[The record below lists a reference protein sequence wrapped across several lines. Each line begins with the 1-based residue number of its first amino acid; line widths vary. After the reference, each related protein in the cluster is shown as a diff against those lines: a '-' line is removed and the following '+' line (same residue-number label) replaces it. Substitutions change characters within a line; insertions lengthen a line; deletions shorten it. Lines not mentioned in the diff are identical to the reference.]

1 MVNNMTPFSL
11 IPSIRI
17 PEEVQLKI
25 LSLLDEKELPIA
37 GLVNKHWQRMAQDPS
52 LWRPIC
58 QRRWKNLSHSSSPGK
73 NWRKI
78 CKKRVQMSQ
87 TMRLTKGE
95 YSKNECKETI
105 YKLPN
110 FSGKI
115 LALKREKQFAFI
127 KATAGTA
134 QIYHLG
140 EKSCQLVYDNVKEE
154 SSRLI
159 HYQEGHI
166 IQVTQEGQ
174 LYRWKVNEAFP
185 QTSLCYLGNFENA
198 YLAQNHL
205 FLVNPHHTQF
215 KIVDVRTGLSC
226 YKTTSAAIN
235 FILCRNNQA
244 LIHCLDG
251 SLYFINDI
259 ENSFSMNLIALEG
272 TLKITLN
279 QELCQFD
286 EARVIILCEDD
297 LQRRCHVWDASNG
310 KKKIEFTLEAR
321 RVEKLW
327 DKKSIL
333 TISSYDGKRLA
344 VGLSIGFV
352 LTYNVNDGAFLTES
366 NIGGVAPV
374 RFLVLDEGYFL
385 ASRFHPEFKKFNLCQ
400 HTPVTKYCGALW
412 PWPPREY
419 PVVDSHHIH
428 ASYDGRKLVFCDEHG
443 WLHLWDFAH
452 LQGKERILVAPPD
465 A

>member
-1 MVNNMTPFSL
+1 MHSL
-11 IPSIRI
+11 SFVPHIRI
-17 PEEVQLKI
+17 PEEVLLKI

-37 GLVNKHWQRMAQDPS
+37 ALVNKHWQRMAHDPS

-58 QRRWKNLSHSSSPGK
+58 QRRWKNLSRSSSPGK

-95 YSKNECKETI
+95 YSKNKCKQTI

-185 QTSLCYLGNFENA
+185 TTSLCYLENFEEA
-198 YLAQNHL
+198 YFAQNHL
-205 FLVNPHHTQF
+205 FLVTSHHTQF

-226 YKTTSAAIN
+226 YKTTLAPIN
-235 FILCRNNQA
+235 FILCRDNQA

-251 SLYFINDI
+251 SLYFINNL
-259 ENSFSMNLIALEG
+259 ESSFSSSLMALEG
-272 TLKITLN
+272 NFKSPLN

-286 EARVIILCEDD
+286 EARVIILCEND
-297 LQRRCHVWDASNG
+297 LQRRCHIWDASNG
-310 KKKIEFTLEAR
+310 KKKIEFTLEPR
-321 RVEKLW
+321 PVEKCW

-333 TISSYDGKRLA
+333 TTSSYDGKRLA

-352 LTYNVNDGAFLTES
+352 LIYNVDDGNFLTSS
-366 NIGGVAPV
+366 NIGGLDAV
-374 RFLVLDEGYFL
+374 RFLALDENHFL
-385 ASRFHPEFKKFNLCQ
+385 ASTFHPEFKSFELYQ
-400 HTPVTKYCGALW
+400 HTPAKKCGGIILPFLPSTY
-412 PWPPREY
+412 PW
-419 PVVDSHHIH
+419 VNSNTIH
-428 ASYDGRKLVFCDEHG
+428 ASYDGHKLVFCDEHG

-452 LQGKERILVAPPD
+452 LQGKEPILVAPPY

>member
-1 MVNNMTPFSL
+1 MVNNVTPLSL
-11 IPSIRI
+11 IPHIRI

-25 LSLLDEKELPIA
+25 LSLLDEKDLPMA
-37 GLVNKHWQRMAQDPS
+37 ALVNKHWQRMTQDPS

-58 QRRWKNLSHSSSPGK
+58 QRRWKNLSYSSSPGK

-78 CKKRVQMSQ
+78 YKKRVQMAQ

-95 YSKNECKETI
+95 HSKNECKQTI

-140 EKSCQLVYDNVKEE
+140 EKSCQLVYENVKEE

-205 FLVNPHHTQF
+205 FLVNPHQTQF
-215 KIVDVRTGLSC
+215 KIVDVRTGLSYHKSTC
-226 YKTTSAAIN
+226 APIS

-251 SLYFINDI
+251 SLYFIKDI

-272 TLKITLN
+272 TFKIPLN

-286 EARVIILCEDD
+286 EERVIVLCEND
-297 LQRRCHVWDASNG
+297 LHRRGHVWDASNG
-310 KKKIEFTLEAR
+310 KKKVEFTLEPR
-321 RVEKLW
+321 PMEKRW
-327 DKKSIL
+327 DTKSVL
-333 TISSYDGKRLA
+333 TTCSYDGKRLA

-352 LTYNVNDGAFLTES
+352 LTYNFDDGNFLTQS
-366 NIGGVAPV
+366 NLGCLAPV
-374 RFLVLDEGYFL
+374 RFLALDENYFL
-385 ASRFHPEFKKFNLCQ
+385 ASTFHPEFKCFKLYQ
-400 HTPVTKYCGALW
+400 HTPIIECCGAFW
-412 PWPPREY
+412 PLPPREY
-419 PVVDSHHIH
+419 PLVDSNTIH
-428 ASYDGRKLVFCDEHG
+428 ASYDGRKLLFCDEHG

-452 LQGKERILVAPPD
+452 LQGKEPVLVAPPD

>member
-1 MVNNMTPFSL
+1 MTLFSL

-78 CKKRVQMSQ
+78 CKKRVQMSK
-87 TMRLTKGE
+87 TMRLTKDE
-95 YSKNECKETI
+95 YSKNKCKQTI

-154 SSRLI
+154 NSRLI

-205 FLVNPHHTQF
+205 FLTNLLSQTQF

-259 ENSFSMNLIALEG
+259 ENSFATTLMPLKG
-272 TLKITLN
+272 TLKIPLN

-297 LQRRCHVWDASNG
+297 LHRRCHVWDASNG
-310 KKKIEFTLEAR
+310 EKKIEFTMTPR
-321 RVEKLW
+321 PVEKCW
-327 DKKSIL
+327 NKKSIL

-344 VGLSIGFV
+344 VGLSTSLII
-352 LTYNVNDGAFLTES
+352 TYDPDDGNFLTEA
-366 NIGGVAPV
+366 NIGLVAPV
-374 RFLVLDEGYFL
+374 RFLVVDDSYFL
-385 ASRFHPEFKKFNLCQ
+385 ASHFHPEFKSFDLYQ
-400 HTPVTKYCGALW
+400 HTPTIKCCGTIFPFLPDTY
-412 PWPPREY
+412 PW
-419 PVVDSHHIH
+419 VNSHNIH

-452 LQGKERILVAPPD
+452 LQGKDRILVAPPH

>member
-78 CKKRVQMSQ
+78 CKKQVQMSK

-95 YSKNECKETI
+95 YSKNKCKQTI

-166 IQVTQEGQ
+166 IQVTQEGY
-174 LYRWKVNEAFP
+174 LYRWKVNEALP

-205 FLVNPHHTQF
+205 FLVNPHRTQF

-272 TLKITLN
+272 ILKI
-279 QELCQFD
+279 
-286 EARVIILCEDD
+286 
-297 LQRRCHVWDASNG
+297 
-310 KKKIEFTLEAR
+310 
-321 RVEKLW
+321 
-327 DKKSIL
+327 
-333 TISSYDGKRLA
+333 
-344 VGLSIGFV
+344 
-352 LTYNVNDGAFLTES
+352 
-366 NIGGVAPV
+366 P
-374 RFLVLDEGYFL
+374 
-385 ASRFHPEFKKFNLCQ
+385 
-400 HTPVTKYCGALW
+400 
-412 PWPPREY
+412 
-419 PVVDSHHIH
+419 
-428 ASYDGRKLVFCDEHG
+428 
-443 WLHLWDFAH
+443 
-452 LQGKERILVAPPD
+452 
-465 A
+465 

>member
-1 MVNNMTPFSL
+1 MTSLSL
-11 IPSIRI
+11 IPHIRI

-37 GLVNKHWQRMAQDPS
+37 ALVNKHWQRMAHDPS

-58 QRRWKNLSHSSSPGK
+58 QRRWKNLSRSSSPGK

-95 YSKNECKETI
+95 YSKNKCKQTI

-185 QTSLCYLGNFENA
+185 TTSLCYLGNFENA
-198 YLAQNHL
+198 YFAQNHL
-205 FLVNPHHTQF
+205 FLVTSHHTQF

-226 YKTTSAAIN
+226 YKTTLAPIN
-235 FILCRNNQA
+235 FILCRDNQA

-251 SLYFINDI
+251 SLYFINNL
-259 ENSFSMNLIALEG
+259 ESSFSSSLMALEG
-272 TLKITLN
+272 NFKSPLN

-286 EARVIILCEDD
+286 EARVIILCEND
-297 LQRRCHVWDASNG
+297 LQRRCHIWDASNG
-310 KKKIEFTLEAR
+310 KKKIEFTLETR
-321 RVEKLW
+321 PVEKCW

-333 TISSYDGKRLA
+333 TSSSYDGKRLA

-352 LTYNVNDGAFLTES
+352 LFYNVDDGNFLTQS

-374 RFLVLDEGYFL
+374 RFLALDENHFL
-385 ASRFHPEFKKFNLCQ
+385 ASTFHPEFKSFELYQ
-400 HTPVTKYCGALW
+400 HTPAIKCGGIILPFLPNTY
-412 PWPPREY
+412 PWLN
-419 PVVDSHHIH
+419 SNIIH
-428 ASYDGRKLVFCDEHG
+428 ASYDCRKLVFCDEHG

-452 LQGKERILVAPPD
+452 LQGKEPILVAPPYV
-465 A
+465 